1 MDAQSVVTARIVTS
15 ELPCFVGRLSK
26 KKQTLTTV
34 KVQIPSVLKFL
45 MGGSLFSTKSSEKET
60 EAEHRTR
67 SDFGCWNSV
76 PIWCCNFDDLAR
88 NLNAFFIYSGDLK
101 SDHLKSGNI

>member
-34 KVQIPSVLKFL
+34 LFANKYNWVILTLLIEENPIILER
-45 MGGSLFSTKSSEKET
+45 MGEKSF
-60 EAEHRTR
+60 A
-67 SDFGCWNSV
+67 NY
-76 PIWCCNFDDLAR
+76 
-88 NLNAFFIYSGDLK
+88 FFIFF
-101 SDHLKSGNI
+101 